1 MPWSGHHFLATS
13 EEMSHGEIAIGTN
26 LLDSAKPEKPKR
38 EKREFLD
45 PETKTVP
52 VGSSLFNALFAF
64 LAREC
69 QCRPEI
75 TPKKLAEITSRW
87 VAQIAILIGENNAD
101 YDKVIF
107 DSADKAIFEVSTM
120 KLSKE
125 PVTTAAHVFNYE
137 TKRPKRERSEGEE
150 GEIEKSN
157 KKAKKASKGLSSD
170 DECIGSKYDSE
181 GNVIKRD

>member
-1 MPWSGHHFLATS
+1 
-13 EEMSHGEIAIGTN
+13 MSDSTPIGTVHPDN
-26 LLDSAKPEKPKR
+26 VDTKKPKR

-52 VGSSLFNALFAF
+52 VGSSLFNAIFAF

-87 VAQIAILIGENNAD
+87 VAQIAILIGENNVD

-107 DSADKAIFEVSTM
+107 DAADKAIFEVSTM

-125 PVTTAAHVFNYE
+125 PITTAAHVFNYE
-137 TKRPKRERSEGEE
+137 TKRPKRERSEGED
-150 GEIEKSN
+150 GEIQTTKKS
-157 KKAKKASKGLSSD
+157 KKSSKGSGD
-170 DECIGSKYDSE
+170 DECIGPMYDSE
-181 GNVIKRD
+181 GNVIKRQN